1 MAKPN
6 NKTSMLTNL
15 VLIAAV
21 FVLVSMAESRGLVI
35 SRKSTPS
42 CVKVY
47 GVESGDTCF
56 SVTQTFN
63 MTDTFFY
70 SVNPNLNCDSLFVGQ
85 WLCIAGTA

>member
-1 MAKPN
+1 MAKS
-6 NKTSMLTNL
+6 NKISVLTIL
-15 VLIAAV
+15 VLIVAV
-21 FVLVSMAESRGLVI
+21 MVLVSMAEGRRLVI

-63 MTDTFFY
+63 MTATFFY
-70 SVNPNLNCDSLFVGQ
+70 AMNPNLNCDSLFVGQ
-85 WLCIAGTA
+85 WLCIAGSA